1 MKSNFLNKLTPK
13 EKIMDLKKFNQNAI
27 NCIYKTAQIGLNSI
41 SNVSEEVENSALKG
55 ELATEYEG
63 YENFISQLSAFIVE
77 KGYEIKEV
85 NPLKK
90 AFMWGSIKLNTLTND
105 SSSHVANLMIKG
117 TVMGITEM
125 QEMINSQTE
134 AVEPEI
140 IELAKKLKKMLEGY
154 EQNLKKYL

>member
-1 MKSNFLNKLTPK
+1 MKSNFLNKLTTK

-140 IELAKKLKKMLEGY
+140 IEMAKKLKKMLEEN
-154 EQNLKKYL
+154 EQKLKKYL

>member
-1 MKSNFLNKLTPK
+1 
-13 EKIMDLKKFNQNAI
+13 MDLKKFNQNAI
-27 NCIYKTAQIGLNSI
+27 NCIYKTAQIGLDSI
-41 SNVSEEVENSALKG
+41 SNVLEEVEHSALKE
-55 ELATEYEG
+55 ELRQEYEG
-63 YENFISQLSAFIVE
+63 YENFISNLTTFICE
-77 KGYEIKEV
+77 KGYQVKEV
-85 NPLKK
+85 NPMKK

-125 QEMINSQTE
+125 QEMINSQSQ

-140 IELAKKLKKMLEGY
+140 LEQAKKLKTLMEKY

>member
-125 QEMINSQTE
+125 QEMINSQSE

-140 IELAKKLKKMLEGY
+140 IEMAKKLKKMLEEN
-154 EQNLKKYL
+154 EQKLKKYL

>member
-1 MKSNFLNKLTPK
+1 
-13 EKIMDLKKFNQNAI
+13 MDLKKFNQNAI

-41 SNVSEEVENSALKG
+41 SNVLEEVENSALKG

-63 YENFISQLSAFIVE
+63 YENFISELSAFVVE
-77 KGYEIKEV
+77 KGYETKEV
-85 NPLKK
+85 NPVKK

-117 TVMGITEM
+117 TVTGITEM
-125 QEMINSQTE
+125 QEMINSQSE
-134 AVEPEI
+134 AVDSEI
-140 IELAKKLKKMLEGY
+140 IAFAKKFKKMLETY

>member
-63 YENFISQLSAFIVE
+63 YENFISELSAFIVE